1 MNLIIS
7 QNIFNSNY
15 RNTVKKENQKKSNQ
29 INAISKNQSFQVCSK
44 QASQA
49 LKNNISFG
57 APQIPSIGFM
67 EDSCGIIEG
76 IYTNLISNFS

>member
-44 QASQA
+44 L
-49 LKNNISFG
+49 LK
-57 APQIPSIGFM
+57 
-67 EDSCGIIEG
+67 
-76 IYTNLISNFS
+76 L